1 MSRMTTMLTTLALLC
16 FATARIA
23 SAFFTVDCNMVAN
36 TREDPIVNPNVESRH
51 FHVVAGSNG
60 FSRFAS
66 NEDLRRVRCV

>member
-1 MSRMTTMLTTLALLC
+1 MKLILVVCLALPHV
-16 FATARIA
+16 A

-51 FHVVAGSNG
+51 LHVVAGSNG

-66 NEDLRRVRCV
+66 NNDLRNVR